1 MKSVQA
7 GLVANTVFALAAAV
21 AMPAHAERPMNV
33 DDASTLAKGGAKLE
47 FGWSKDDS
55 VRGFDA
61 AAGYAPIDNLELE
74 IGLAQARD
82 PDADPTIRAR
92 GVGVAAKWVPL
103 QSEHGL
109 SAGLKLEYGKAWAKA
124 SGFPEE
130 SAKAYAATGLASWTF
145 GSGAALHLNLGRE
158 WADLD
163 DGIEAANTWG
173 IGVAYPVTASLAV
186 AAEIFGLED
195 ARPDRQIGVRYEI
208 VDGVKVSAGVGRG
221 SGRSF
226 GSAGVAWEF

>member
-74 IGLAQARD
+74 IGLA
-82 PDADPTIRAR
+82 
-92 GVGVAAKWVPL
+92 
-103 QSEHGL
+103 
-109 SAGLKLEYGKAWAKA
+109 
-124 SGFPEE
+124 
-130 SAKAYAATGLASWTF
+130 
-145 GSGAALHLNLGRE
+145 
-158 WADLD
+158 
-163 DGIEAANTWG
+163 
-173 IGVAYPVTASLAV
+173 
-186 AAEIFGLED
+186 
-195 ARPDRQIGVRYEI
+195 
-208 VDGVKVSAGVGRG
+208 
-221 SGRSF
+221 
-226 GSAGVAWEF
+226 